1 MALRKYAIIPYINT
15 VFIYFLGSDIL
26 ERRFPISILAGL
38 GVVLIVALIG
48 VVTLFASS
56 VIGRTVLDQF
66 KVQQLQISTSVA
78 QQTEAYFNSLTFEII
93 SLASSPEIQ
102 GIGTSQTP
110 QAIAAIE
117 ANIERAERQNTI
129 NSVTRYDFR
138 GRPRYA
144 WPSQYN
150 DLIEQGEA
158 YPFAIPPE
166 LLELTAEGGVI
177 ELPTQIYRVVRAGQ
191 ARPDYLLITPVEART
206 GNTEYLVYELDL
218 ENIFSQDLS
227 LDGFV
232 DSESGQLWVLDNE
245 GTLLYQA
252 RTEGETISDVRE
264 AFPATILQNI
274 LAGGDSVSRTYS
286 PSGTE
291 RIAAIAPVQV
301 GGYSFILMLSQDTD
315 EASNLVAGDIQL
327 ISVMAIVTSI
337 LIAILVFF
345 GVRRLVRE
353 TSRRRAEASA
363 QRTARALLE
372 VSRALNSSLDL
383 QTVLDRI
390 LSELQ
395 KLIPFY
401 SASILLLND
410 RGLLEVATHRGD
422 DAEAHAQ
429 TTFLATE
436 ARAARE
442 VIARGHPVII
452 QNTANDERW
461 TPLPG
466 SDIQSWMGLP
476 LRVFERS
483 VGVLNVNGRTIDA
496 FTAQDV
502 ELAEAFSDQ
511 ASVALQNARLHDME
525 VKRIEQELTVARGI
539 QTSLLPTEPP
549 NLPELEIA
557 FTSLPARQVSG
568 DYFQI
573 LPLPD
578 RQLGIFIGDVSG
590 KGMPAALIMAV
601 ITTALRD
608 EINRH
613 RYPGQLL
620 NALNERLLD
629 RLLQNQMNSALIA
642 ALFDPN
648 SYEFTIANAGMV
660 QPYVRDEDGVWDFV
674 DVGGYPLGSSQQ
686 THYTTKSLQLQPGRA
701 MVLFS
706 DGIVEA
712 MNRRGE
718 FFGFERLE
726 HLLNKIADD
735 ANAEGILKEIV
746 EAVDKHLDK
755 EVAQDDITV
764 MVLRP
769 LQVERPALSATPGS
783 RLSNSPDFPNGKE
796 LLDEDDSR
804 TLIAEGEPAKKPS
817 IFHHLDFSTGTE
829 NYSMPRQ
836 NVELFLP
843 STLGFEKVA
852 RNAAEAIAREMGF
865 TEDRIDDLKT
875 AVAEACMNAIEHG
888 NLQDRSSAVT
898 VLLSA
903 APGHLQIRVEDRG
916 RQSIPDPLPAPGT
929 SAPDRGWGLFFIQ
942 SLMDEVEITRLP
954 EGGNLV
960 KMTIYLGKT
969 EGEPSESEPTSDAS
983 EWVDEA
989 D

>member
-1 MALRKYAIIPYINT
+1 M
-15 VFIYFLGSDIL
+15 
-26 ERRFPISILAGL
+26 ERRFPIVAAAGL
-38 GVVLIVALIG
+38 ALLLIVALIG
-48 VVTLFASS
+48 VVTLFASD

-66 KVQQLQISTSVA
+66 KVQQLQIGTSVA
-78 QQTEAYFNSLTFEII
+78 QQTEAYFNSLSFEII

-102 GIGTSQTP
+102 GIGASQTP

-117 ANIERAERQNTI
+117 ANIERANRQSSVQ
-129 NSVTRYDFR
+129 SVTRFDFR

-144 WPSQYN
+144 WPAQFN
-150 DLIEQGEA
+150 DIIEQGEE
-158 YPFAIPPE
+158 YPFTIPPE
-166 LLELTAEGGVI
+166 LIEQTTEGGI
-177 ELPTQIYRVVRAGQ
+177 IDLPTQVYRVTRAGQ

-218 ENIFSQDLS
+218 EDIFSQGLNLNS
-227 LDGFV
+227 FV
-232 DSESGQLWVLDNE
+232 DSKSGQLWILDNDT
-245 GTLLYQA
+245 TLLYQA
-252 RTEGETISDVRE
+252 RVEGETITDVRD
-264 AFPATILQNI
+264 AFPSSTLQSILTT
-274 LAGGDSVSRTYS
+274 GETVSRTYKAS
-286 PSGTE
+286 DAE

-301 GGYSFILMLSQDTD
+301 SGYSFILMLSQDTA
-315 EASNLVAGDIQL
+315 EASHLVAGDIQL
-327 ISVMAIVTSI
+327 ISGLAIGTSLLI
-337 LIAILVFF
+337 LILAIF
-345 GVRRLVRE
+345 GVSRLVRE
-353 TSRRRAEASA
+353 TSSRRAEASA
-363 QRTARALLE
+363 QRTARSLLE

-401 SASILLLND
+401 SASILLLNE

-452 QNTANDERW
+452 QDTNNDERW

-466 SDIQSWMGLP
+466 SDIKSWMGLP

-483 VGVLNVNGRTIDA
+483 VGVLNVNAQDMNA
-496 FTAQDV
+496 FTTQDV
-502 ELAEAFSDQ
+502 ELAETFSDQ

-525 VKRIEQELTVARGI
+525 VKRIEQELAVARGI

-549 NLPELEIA
+549 KLPELEIA

-573 LPLPD
+573 VPLTD

-613 RYPGQLL
+613 RYPGELL
-620 NALNERLLD
+620 SALNDRLLD

-642 ALFDPN
+642 AVFDPI
-648 SYEFTIANAGMV
+648 SHELTIANAGMV
-660 QPYVRDEDGVWDFV
+660 QPYLRADDGTWDFV
-674 DVGGYPLGSSQQ
+674 DVGGYPLGSTQEA
-686 THYTTKSLQLQPGRA
+686 HYTTKSLQFNAGNV

-712 MNRRGE
+712 MDRRGE

-726 HLLNKIADD
+726 QLLEKIAQTTD
-735 ANAEGILKEIV
+735 AESILKEIV
-746 EAVDKHLDK
+746 EAVDKHLDE

-764 MVLRP
+764 MVLRA
-769 LQVERPALSATPGS
+769 LQVEQQPTPVGVES
-783 RLSNSPDFPNGKE
+783 RLSTRAESSNGKDS
-796 LLDEDDSR
+796 LDEDDPHA
-804 TLIAEGEPAKKPS
+804 LIAEDEPAKIPS
-817 IFHHLDFSTGTE
+817 IFHHLDLSTGTE

-852 RNAAEAIAREMGF
+852 RNAAEALAREMGF
-865 TEDRIDDLKT
+865 SEDRIDDLKT

-888 NLQDRSSAVT
+888 NMQDRSSAVT

-960 KMTIYLGKT
+960 KMTIYLGQN
-969 EGEPSESEPTSDAS
+969 EGDMSESEPTSDAS

>member
-1 MALRKYAIIPYINT
+1 MALRKYVIIPYINT
-15 VFIYFLGSDIL
+15 VFIYFLGSGVL
-26 ERRFPISILAGL
+26 ERRFPVFIAAGL
-38 GVVLIVALIG
+38 GVLLIVALIG
-48 VVTLFASS
+48 VVTLFASG

-66 KVQQLQISTSVA
+66 KVQQLQIGTSVA
-78 QQTEAYFNSLTFEII
+78 QQAEAYFNGLSFEII

-117 ANIERAERQNTI
+117 ANIERAGRQNTVQ
-129 NSVTRYDFR
+129 SVTRFDFR

-144 WPSQYN
+144 WPSQFN
-150 DLIEQGEA
+150 VLIEQGEE

-166 LLELTAEGGVI
+166 LLEQTAEGGII
-177 ELPTQIYRVVRAGQ
+177 ELPTQIYRFIREGQ

-206 GNTEYLVYELDL
+206 GNTEYLVYELNL
-218 ENIFSQDLS
+218 EDIFSQDLN
-227 LDGFV
+227 LNEFV
-232 DSESGQLWVLDNE
+232 DSESGQLWILDNE

-252 RTEGETISDVRE
+252 RAEGETISDVRE
-264 AFPATILQNI
+264 AFTATTLQNI
-274 LAGGDSVSRTYS
+274 LAEGESVSRTYD
-286 PSGTE
+286 PSGNE

-301 GGYSFILMLSQDTD
+301 SGYSFILMLSQDTN
-315 EASNLVAGDIQL
+315 EASNLVANDIQL
-327 ISVMAIVTSI
+327 ISAMAIGTII
-337 LIAILVFF
+337 LISLLSLF
-345 GVRRLVRE
+345 GVRRLVHE

-390 LSELQ
+390 LTELQ

-401 SASILLLND
+401 SASILLLNE
-410 RGLLEVATHRGD
+410 RGLLEVATHLGED
-422 DAEAHAQ
+422 SEAHAQ

-452 QNTANDERW
+452 QDTNNDERW

-466 SDIQSWMGLP
+466 SDIKSWMGLP

-483 VGVLNVNGRTIDA
+483 VGVLNVNGHEMNIFST
-496 FTAQDV
+496 QDV

-549 NLPELEIA
+549 NIPELEIA
-557 FTSLPARQVSG
+557 FTSLAARQVSG

-573 LPLPD
+573 IPLPD

-613 RYPGQLL
+613 RYPGELL

-642 ALFDPN
+642 ALFDPI

-660 QPYVRDEDGVWDFV
+660 QPYVRAEDGMWDFV
-674 DVGGYPLGSSQQ
+674 DVGGYPLGSTQQ
-686 THYTTKSLQLQPGRA
+686 AHYNTKSLQLQPGKA

-726 HLLNKIADD
+726 QLLNKVASD
-735 ANAEGILKEIV
+735 ATAESILKEIV
-746 EAVDKHLDK
+746 EAVDKHLDE

-769 LQVERPALSATPGS
+769 LQTERPTLSPITGS
-783 RLSNSPDFPNGKE
+783 KLPAEFPNGKE
-796 LLDEDDSR
+796 LLDEDDSL
-804 TLIAEGEPAKKPS
+804 TLIAEDEPAKKPS

-969 EGEPSESEPTSDAS
+969 EGDMSESEPTSDAS